1 MKNPIRG
8 IFEISS
14 LILRSFKAAPDVFIS
29 YRRNDAAA
37 NAELIHDRLVNAIG
51 KSYVFLDNEDMHP
64 GVDFKKTIEKRL
76 SSSQVV
82 LAVVG
87 PEWLTV
93 TDKEGHRRLADPGD
107 FVRRELEGAL
117 TRGDDVQL
125 IPVLVHGASMP
136 TENELPASLAAFTN
150 RSNHIIRDTHID
162 EDIGTLIASILR
174 IPVDPSLKPQRFRR
188 RKILAA
194 VSITVLTFVAAWT
207 EVGGFFE
214 LDARLENHILALADI
229 LQPASPSEKISLIG
243 IKTKDGETFDKSW
256 RPKHARLINTL
267 ANLGAEAIVFDISM
281 DEPSDHD
288 KALVDAVKAAQRNGT
303 AVIIG
308 TEKGISAKP
317 ALRDAFAGAGVLC
330 VGGPRK
336 LSYTTLVPVAVK
348 SGETYFA
355 SITALSKLHGGKI
368 EKIDFDQRQIFA
380 RDSKGDLQ
388 IIAFS
393 RHEKLTDSPGCPPLR
408 EGDTVAQLIVRFSPL
423 EVLRDPS
430 RRLPYQ
436 AFFDGTSI
444 PADRFKGKIV
454 LVGRENDEEDIFT
467 VNYRF
472 KNERRPGFEV
482 HADVLQTLLQ
492 GIAFRPLGQWGQLQ
506 VMVVMATLGQIPML
520 LTLFRFASF
529 RRFYGLLILA
539 LYITVSVAVVIEY
552 RILLNSFYH
561 VSAFLLTYWA
571 SIRIARRLQLW

>member
-8 IFEISS
+8 IFDISS

-37 NAELIHDRLVNAIG
+37 NAELIHDRLVKAIG
-51 KSYVFLDNEDMHP
+51 KSHVFHDQDIPDGE
-64 GVDFKKTIEKRL
+64 DFKKTIEKRL

-93 TDKEGHRRLADPGD
+93 TDKEGNRRLADPSD

-117 TRGDDVQL
+117 KRGDDVQL

-150 RSNHIIRDTHID
+150 RSNHIIRDTHIV

-174 IPVDPSLKPQRFRR
+174 IPVDLSPKPRWFRR

-194 VSITVLTFVAAWT
+194 VSITALTFFAAWV
-207 EVGGFFE
+207 ELGGLLG
-214 LDARLENHILALADI
+214 LDARVENHILALADI
-229 LQPASPSEKISLIG
+229 IQPATPSEKISLIG

-256 RPKHARLINTL
+256 RPKHARLITTL
-267 ANLGAEAIVFDISM
+267 ADLGAAVIVFDISM
-281 DEPSDHD
+281 DEPSEHD
-288 KALVDAVKAAQRNGT
+288 KALVDAVKSAQRKGT

-308 TEKGISAKP
+308 TQQGISANP
-317 ALRDAFAGAGVLC
+317 AFRDAFAGAGLLC
-330 VGGPRK
+330 VGGPSE
-336 LSYTTLVPVAVK
+336 LSYATLVPLAVK
-348 SGETYFA
+348 SGEAYLA

-380 RDSKGDLQ
+380 RDSKGGLQ
-388 IIAFS
+388 TIAFS
-393 RHEKLTDSPGCPPLR
+393 RHEKLTYSPDCRPLQN
-408 EGDTVAQLIVRFSPL
+408 GDTVAQLIVRFSPL
-423 EVLRDPS
+423 EVLRHPS

-444 PADRFKGKIV
+444 SGDRFKGKIV
-454 LVGRENDEEDIFT
+454 VIGIDNDREDIRT

-472 KNERRPGFEV
+472 KNERRHGFEV
-482 HADVLQTLLQ
+482 HADVLETLLQ
-492 GIAFRPLGQWGQLQ
+492 EITFRPLGQWGQFQ
-506 VMVVMATLGQIPML
+506 VMVVMAALGQIPML

-529 RRFYGLLILA
+529 RRFYGLLILI

-552 RILLNSFYH
+552 RILLNTLYH
-561 VSAFLLTYWA
+561 VSAFLLTFWA
-571 SIRIARRLQLW
+571 TIRIARRLQLW